1 MRCRIPGADNLT
13 RVAVKARARATLIAE
28 IDMDDEDFN
37 ELDQLDIDEML
48 ADEERHDAALLNLAL
63 QSLALVGD
71 IE

>member
-1 MRCRIPGADNLT
+1 
-13 RVAVKARARATLIAE
+13 
-28 IDMDDEDFN
+28 MDDEDFN

-48 ADEERHDAALLNLAL
+48 ADEERHDAAILNLAL